1 LNIQAT
7 ILGVDYLNVDF
18 SETYKTKYRNP
29 GGQKMPMKVIFTT
42 PIAAAFSE
50 SMFIKITL
58 ETGLITTFNAAEPY
72 FCNFIDPS
80 TKKEVRC

>member
-1 LNIQAT
+1 
-7 ILGVDYLNVDF
+7 
-18 SETYKTKYRNP
+18 
-29 GGQKMPMKVIFTT
+29 MPMKVIFTT

-80 TKKEVRC
+80 TKKEVRCQITDSYTAIDGNDVYFTVSTLTGFTLL